1 MAAVPS
7 GPLVIGESF
16 ENSKTVATTLR
27 SDLRFKGDQLT
38 DEPLTPGVRFTP

>member
-1 MAAVPS
+1 MAVVLS

-27 SDLRFKGDQLT
+27 SDLRFKVQFT
-38 DEPLTPGVRFTP
+38 DEPPAPGIKFTP